1 VYMALKTTITH
12 ADILPLDEF
21 QKVRKDKRAEVVAI
35 KKNRRV
41 GVGPFCTFYF
51 ENYATMWWQIQEML
65 FIEKG
70 GAEQLEDELRAY
82 EPLIPKGREL
92 VATFMIEVEDAAR
105 RPIILA
111 QLTNIDQMITL
122 EFGGHKIKAVPEDDA
137 ERNRE
142 DGKTSSVHFL
152 RFPFTAE
159 QIADFRK
166 PGTRVLLAVEHPN
179 YGHIAVMPDAVRDSL
194 AKDFA

>member
-1 VYMALKTTITH
+1 MTLKTSITR
-12 ADILPLDEF
+12 ADILSMDEF
-21 QKVRKDKRAEVVAI
+21 VKVRKDKRAEIVGI

-51 ENYATMWWQIQEML
+51 ENYATMWWQIHEML

-70 GAEQLEDELRAY
+70 GEDQIADELHAY
-82 EPLIPKGREL
+82 APLIPKGAEL
-92 VATFMIEVEDAAR
+92 VCTFMIEVDDPVR
-105 RPIILA
+105 RPAVLG
-111 QLTNIDQMITL
+111 QLTNVDQMVVL
-122 EFGGHKIKAVPEDDA
+122 EIGPHKVRAVPEDDA

-159 QIADFRK
+159 QVAAFR
-166 PGTRVLLAVEHPN
+166 TAERVLLAIEHPN
-179 YGHIAVMPDAVRDSL
+179 YGHIAVMPETTREAL

>member
-1 VYMALKTTITH
+1 MSLKTTITR
-12 ADILPLDEF
+12 ADILPMEDF
-21 QKVRKDKRAEVVAI
+21 VKVRKDKRTEIVGI
-35 KKNRRV
+35 KKHRRV

-51 ENYATMWWQIQEML
+51 ENYATMWWQIHEML

-70 GAEQLEDELRAY
+70 GEEQIADELHAY
-82 EPLIPKGREL
+82 APLVPKGSEL
-92 VATFMIEVEDAAR
+92 VCTFMIEVDDAVR
-105 RPIILA
+105 RPAVLA
-111 QLTNIDQMITL
+111 QLTNIDQTVVL
-122 EFGGHKIKAVPEDDA
+122 EFGPHKIKAVPEDDA

-159 QIADFRK
+159 QVAAFK
-166 PGTRVLLAVEHPN
+166 TAGTRVLLAIEHPN
-179 YGHIAVMPDAVRDSL
+179 YGHIAVMPDTTREAL

>member
-1 VYMALKTTITH
+1 MSLKTTITR
-12 ADILPLDEF
+12 ADILSMEEF
-21 QKVRKDKRAEVVAI
+21 VSVRKDKRTEIVAI

-51 ENYATMWWQIQEML
+51 ENYATMWWQIHEML

-70 GAEQLEDELRAY
+70 GEEQIADELHAY
-82 EPLIPKGREL
+82 APLIPKGSEL
-92 VATFMIEVEDAAR
+92 VCTFMIEVDDPVR
-105 RPIILA
+105 RPAVLG
-111 QLTNIDQMITL
+111 QLTNIDQTVVL
-122 EFGGHKIKAVPEDDA
+122 EFGSHKVRAVPEDDA

-159 QIADFRK
+159 QVAAFK
-166 PGTRVLLAVEHPN
+166 VAGTRVLLAIEHPN
-179 YGHIAVMPDAVRDSL
+179 YGHIAVMPDTTRAAL
-194 AKDFA
+194 AQDFA

>member
-1 VYMALKTTITH
+1 MALKTTITH

-21 QKVRKDKRAEVVAI
+21 QKLRKDKRAEVVAI

-92 VATFMIEVEDAAR
+92 VATFMIEIEDAVR
-105 RPIILA
+105 RPVVLA
-111 QLTNIDQMITL
+111 QLTNIDQTVML
-122 EFGGHKIKAVPEDDA
+122 EFAGHKIRAVPEGDA

-159 QIADFRK
+159 QIAAFRQ
-166 PGTRVLLAVEHPN
+166 PGTRVLLAVEHPH
-179 YGHIAVMPDAVRDSL
+179 YGHIAVMPEAVRDSL
-194 AKDFA
+194 AQDFA